1 VTPDAQMG
9 MVPACAVCGGRE
21 YEHASV
27 LWPELARDWNLSAE
41 ELHYIDVQQGTHC
54 RACRCNV
61 RSIAVARGLLGA
73 IGSEKPLSY
82 AVEGEAFRR
91 LRVLEINAAGSLS
104 RYLARADGHRLIEY
118 PEFDMTALALPAASY
133 DLVVHSDTLEHVPD
147 PMQALRECRRVLKPE
162 GALVFSVPIVIGRL
176 TRNRSGLPPSYHG
189 MPGTEDESMRV
200 HTEFGADAWTM
211 VLEAGFA
218 RVELVAFMF
227 PSGIAMVAR

>member
-73 IGSEKPLSY
+73 I
-82 AVEGEAFRR
+82 
-91 LRVLEINAAGSLS
+91 
-104 RYLARADGHRLIEY
+104 ARAR
-118 PEFDMTALALPAASY
+118 
-133 DLVVHSDTLEHVPD
+133 
-147 PMQALRECRRVLKPE
+147 
-162 GALVFSVPIVIGRL
+162 
-176 TRNRSGLPPSYHG
+176 RSGACASSR
-189 MPGTEDESMRV
+189 SMRR
-200 HTEFGADAWTM
+200 
-211 VLEAGFA
+211 A
-218 RVELVAFMF
+218 RCRATSRV
-227 PSGIAMVAR
+227 PTGTG